1 MYLPSLCSGQKTSQI
16 KQSAQSPKEI
26 GSTCRKRQA
35 YKTFIYVHKRHIEK
49 YEVIAPV
56 ACLRLRTRS
65 TAPQP

>member
-56 ACLRLRTRS
+56 A
-65 TAPQP
+65 